1 LPNGAS
7 SIAIPA
13 DALHF
18 LSTVEVAK
26 IPLYLAA
33 GPSLDVWT
41 TCEAT
46 EAWFESILLSKPA
59 VTSEAEDSVDGHAWW
74 TLARSQSPLGI
85 LVQVQDG
92 AGDTQRQSV
101 TEILFYGTIAPS
113 AAETLPTPPSPSPE
127 HPDAQLPALRVHA
140 LPLSSPLLHKQ
151 AAIPALLAP
160 NDDGAAITEA
170 QFLPSHTAPD
180 SPKRKRDIFEEA
192 TIANKKARG
201 KGGAGIA
208 AAVARGTESQSS
220 FAHRKSLS
228 LDTRPSP
235 FTESRP
241 ASANGAPS
249 RPASRQLSR
258 SPSLSSDTRPISRKG
273 VPEGHNK
280 RSTLSQVAT
289 VSTQPEEPT
298 TESRNKEA
306 LSKVVMAAMRM
317 AGMQQRKKNRSRRA
331 SLAPG
336 LEDSQN
342 LSIEAAAEEAA
353 KDEEYKIMYHQ
364 TYKGAAFA
372 FVSHNQFDRS
382 IDHTTDTIL
391 SGNTLQKTH
400 FMLNRI
406 RCVTW
411 LSSFWQYTWAIRWRH
426 HLLCPTQPTI

>member
-1 LPNGAS
+1 
-7 SIAIPA
+7 
-13 DALHF
+13 
-18 LSTVEVAK
+18 
-26 IPLYLAA
+26 LYLAA

-46 EAWFESILLSKPA
+46 EAWFESVLLSKPV
-59 VTSEAEDSVDGHAWW
+59 VTSEAESGADEHAWW
-74 TLARSQSPLGI
+74 TLARAQSPLGI
-85 LVQVQDG
+85 LVQVQG
-92 AGDTQRQSV
+92 VAENAQRHGV

-113 AAETLPTPPSPSPE
+113 AAGTLPTPPSSSPE
-127 HPDAQLPALRVHA
+127 HPDAHLPALRVHA
-140 LPLSSPLLHKQ
+140 LPLASHLLYQQ
-151 AAIPALLAP
+151 AALPAAPGP
-160 NDDGAAITEA
+160 NDEA
-170 QFLPSHTAPD
+170 QFLPPHTAPD

-235 FTESRP
+235 FTDSRP
-241 ASANGAPS
+241 ASANGTLS

-273 VPEGHNK
+273 VPDGHNK

-289 VSTQPEEPT
+289 VSIQPEEPT
-298 TESRNKEA
+298 TASRNKEA

-336 LEDSQN
+336 LEDSQD
-342 LSIEAAAEEAA
+342 LSAEGAAEEAA
-353 KDEEYKIMYHQ
+353 KDEEYKMMYHQ

-372 FVSHNQFDRS
+372 FVSHNQLELS
-382 IDHTTDTIL
+382 IDHTTDTIQ
-391 SGNTLQKTH
+391 SGNTLQKTR
-400 FMLNRI
+400 FMPNQI
-406 RCVTW
+406 RCVMW
-411 LSSFWQYTWAIRWRH
+411 LSSFWPYT
-426 HLLCPTQPTI
+426 